1 MRLKSIITVI
11 ALILIMF
18 MSAIESSIISL
29 ALPTIKQDLNA
40 GNLIS
45 LIFTAYFIA
54 LVIANPI
61 VGELLSRFKII
72 YVAIAGLLL
81 FSIGSFMCGLSTNFT
96 MLIISRVIQGFGSGV
111 LMSLSQIVPKL
122 AFEIP
127 LRYKIMGI
135 VGSVWGISSIIGP
148 LLGGGILEF
157 ATWHWLFYINI
168 PIAIIAI
175 ILVIWT
181 FHFPEEETVAK
192 SKFDTKGLTLFYV
205 FIGLIMF
212 ALLNQQLLLLN
223 FLSFI
228 LAIVVAMCLFKVE
241 KHVSSPFLPVVEFNR
256 SITLVFITDL
266 LTAICLMGFNLYIP
280 VYLQEQLGLSPLQ
293 SGLVIFPLSVAW
305 ITLNFNLHL
314 SVAWITLN
322 FNLHRIEAK
331 LSRKVIYLLSFTLL
345 LVSSIIISFG
355 IKLPVL
361 IAFVLILAGLSFG
374 YIYTKDSVI
383 VQEETSPLQMK
394 KMMSFYGLTK
404 NLGASIG
411 STIMGY
417 LYAIQSGIFGPNLHN
432 VLSAVAVISIGL
444 IVLWVVFF
452 KEQSSQSKE

>member
-54 LVIANPI
+54 LVIVNPI

-293 SGLVIFPLSVAW
+293 SGLVIFPLS
-305 ITLNFNLHL
+305 L
-314 SVAWITLN
+314 AWITLN

>member
-305 ITLNFNLHL
+305 ITLNFNLH
-314 SVAWITLN
+314 
-322 FNLHRIEAK
+322 RIEAK

-411 STIMGY
+411 STTMGY

>member
-1 MRLKSIITVI
+1 MRLKSIVTVI

-18 MSAIESSIISL
+18 MAAIESSIISL

-61 VGELLSRFKII
+61 VGELLTRFKII
-72 YVAIAGLLL
+72 YIAIAGLTL
-81 FSIGSFMCGLSTNFT
+81 FTVGSLMSGLSTHFS

-111 LMSLSQIVPKL
+111 MMSLSQIVPKL

-135 VGSVWGISSIIGP
+135 VCSVWGISSIIGP

-175 ILVIWT
+175 ILVVWT
-181 FHFPEEETVAK
+181 FHFPEEKTVAK
-192 SKFDTKGLTLFYV
+192 SKFDTKGITLFYI

-212 ALLNQQLLLLN
+212 ALLNQQHLYLN
-223 FLSFI
+223 IIGFV
-228 LAIVVAMCLFKVE
+228 LAILVALRLFNVE
-241 KHVSSPFLPVVEFNR
+241 KKVSSPFLPVAEFNR
-256 SITLVFITDL
+256 MITLVFITDL
-266 LTAICLMGFNLYIP
+266 LTAVCLMGFNLYIP

-305 ITLNFNLHL
+305 ITLNFNLH
-314 SVAWITLN
+314 
-322 FNLHRIEAK
+322 HIEAK
-331 LSRKVIYLLSFTLL
+331 LSRKVIYLSSFTLL
-345 LVSSIIISFG
+345 LLSSIIIAFG
-355 IKLPVL
+355 IKLPIL
-361 IAFVLILAGLSFG
+361 IACVLILSGLSFG

-383 VQEETSPLQMK
+383 VQEETSPIQMK

-417 LYAIQSGIFGPNLHN
+417 LYALKSGLFGANLHN
-432 VLSAVAVISIGL
+432 ILGVVSLISVGL
-444 IVLWVVFF
+444 IVVWLIFYREAASQT
-452 KEQSSQSKE
+452 KE

>member
-1 MRLKSIITVI
+1 MRLKSIVTVI

-18 MSAIESSIISL
+18 MAAIESSIISL

-61 VGELLSRFKII
+61 VGELLTRFKII
-72 YVAIAGLLL
+72 YIAIAGLTL
-81 FSIGSFMCGLSTNFT
+81 FTVGSLMSGLSTHFS

-111 LMSLSQIVPKL
+111 MMSLSQIVPKL

-157 ATWHWLFYINI
+157 AAWHWLFYINI

-175 ILVIWT
+175 ILVVWT
-181 FHFPEEETVAK
+181 FHFPEEKTVAK
-192 SKFDTKGLTLFYV
+192 SKFDTKGITLFYI

-212 ALLNQQLLLLN
+212 ALLNQQHLYLN
-223 FLSFI
+223 IIGFV
-228 LAIVVAMCLFKVE
+228 LAILVALRLFNVE
-241 KHVSSPFLPVVEFNR
+241 KKVSSPFLPVAEFNR
-256 SITLVFITDL
+256 MITLVFITDL
-266 LTAICLMGFNLYIP
+266 LTAVCLMGFNLYIP

-305 ITLNFNLHL
+305 ITLNFNLH
-314 SVAWITLN
+314 
-322 FNLHRIEAK
+322 HIEAK
-331 LSRKVIYLLSFTLL
+331 LSRKVIYLSSFTLL
-345 LVSSIIISFG
+345 LLLSSIIIAFG
-355 IKLPVL
+355 IKLPIL
-361 IAFVLILAGLSFG
+361 IACVLILSGLSFG

-383 VQEETSPLQMK
+383 VQEETSPIQMK

-417 LYAIQSGIFGPNLHN
+417 LYALKSGLFGANLHN
-432 VLSAVAVISIGL
+432 ILGVVSLISVGL
-444 IVLWVVFF
+444 IVVWLIFYREAASQT
-452 KEQSSQSKE
+452 KE

>member
-1 MRLKSIITVI
+1 MRLKSIVTVI

-18 MSAIESSIISL
+18 MAAIESSIISL

-61 VGELLSRFKII
+61 VGELLTRFKII
-72 YVAIAGLLL
+72 YIAIAGLTL
-81 FSIGSFMCGLSTNFT
+81 FTVGSLMSGLSTHFS
-96 MLIISRVIQGFGSGV
+96 MLVISRVIQGFGSGV
-111 LMSLSQIVPKL
+111 MMSLSQIVPKL

-175 ILVIWT
+175 ILVVWT

-192 SKFDTKGLTLFYV
+192 SKFDTKGITLFYI

-212 ALLNQQLLLLN
+212 VLLNQQHLYLN
-223 FLSFI
+223 IIGFV
-228 LAIVVAMCLFKVE
+228 LAILVALRLFNVE
-241 KHVSSPFLPVVEFNR
+241 KKVSSPFLPVAEFNR
-256 SITLVFITDL
+256 MITLVFITDL
-266 LTAICLMGFNLYIP
+266 LTAVCLMGFNLYIP

-305 ITLNFNLHL
+305 ITLNFNLH
-314 SVAWITLN
+314 
-322 FNLHRIEAK
+322 HIEAK
-331 LSRKVIYLLSFTLL
+331 LSRKVIYLSSFTLL
-345 LVSSIIISFG
+345 LLSSIIIAFG
-355 IKLPVL
+355 IKLPIL
-361 IAFVLILAGLSFG
+361 IACVLILSGLSFG

-383 VQEETSPLQMK
+383 VQEETSPIQMK

-417 LYAIQSGIFGPNLHN
+417 LYALKSGLFGANLHN
-432 VLSAVAVISIGL
+432 ILGVVSLISVGL
-444 IVLWVVFF
+444 IVVWLIFYREAASQT
-452 KEQSSQSKE
+452 KE

>member
-175 ILVIWT
+175 ILVVWT

-228 LAIVVAMCLFKVE
+228 LAIVVAIRLFKVE

-256 SITLVFITDL
+256 SITLAFITDL

-305 ITLNFNLHL
+305 ITLNFNLH
-314 SVAWITLN
+314 
-322 FNLHRIEAK
+322 RIEAK

-355 IKLPVL
+355 IKFPLL

>member
-157 ATWHWLFYINI
+157 ATWYWLFYINI

-305 ITLNFNLHL
+305 ITLNFNLH
-314 SVAWITLN
+314 
-322 FNLHRIEAK
+322 RIEAK

>member
-1 MRLKSIITVI
+1 TVI

-305 ITLNFNLHL
+305 ITLNFNLH
-314 SVAWITLN
+314 
-322 FNLHRIEAK
+322 RIEAK

>member
-175 ILVIWT
+175 IFVIWT

-293 SGLVIFPLSVAW
+293 SGLVIFP
-305 ITLNFNLHL
+305 L

>member
-1 MRLKSIITVI
+1 MRLKSIVTVI

-18 MSAIESSIISL
+18 MAAIESSIISL

-61 VGELLSRFKII
+61 VGELLTRFKII
-72 YVAIAGLLL
+72 YIAIAGLTL
-81 FSIGSFMCGLSTNFT
+81 FTVGSLMSGLSTHFS
-96 MLIISRVIQGFGSGV
+96 MLVISRVIQGFGSGV
-111 LMSLSQIVPKL
+111 MMSLSQIVPKL

-175 ILVIWT
+175 ILVVWT

-192 SKFDTKGLTLFYV
+192 SKFDTKGITLFYI

-212 ALLNQQLLLLN
+212 ALLNQQHLYLN
-223 FLSFI
+223 IIGFV
-228 LAIVVAMCLFKVE
+228 LAILVALRLFNVE
-241 KHVSSPFLPVVEFNR
+241 KKVSSPFLPVAEFNR
-256 SITLVFITDL
+256 MITLVFITDL
-266 LTAICLMGFNLYIP
+266 LTAVCLMGFNLYIP

-305 ITLNFNLHL
+305 ITLNFNLH
-314 SVAWITLN
+314 
-322 FNLHRIEAK
+322 HIEAK
-331 LSRKVIYLLSFTLL
+331 LSRKVIYLSSFTLL
-345 LVSSIIISFG
+345 LLSSIIIAFG
-355 IKLPVL
+355 IKLPIL
-361 IAFVLILAGLSFG
+361 IACVLILNGLSFG

-383 VQEETSPLQMK
+383 VQEETSPIQMK

-417 LYAIQSGIFGPNLHN
+417 LYALKSGLFGANLHN
-432 VLSAVAVISIGL
+432 ILGVVSLISVGL
-444 IVLWVVFF
+444 IVVWLIFYREAASQT
-452 KEQSSQSKE
+452 KE

>member
-212 ALLNQQLLLLN
+212 ALLNQQLLLLY

-228 LAIVVAMCLFKVE
+228 LAIVVTMCLFKVE

-293 SGLVIFPLSVAW
+293 SGLVIFP
-305 ITLNFNLHL
+305 L

>member
-29 ALPTIKQDLNA
+29 ALLTIKQDLNA

-305 ITLNFNLHL
+305 ITLNFNLH
-314 SVAWITLN
+314 
-322 FNLHRIEAK
+322 RIEAK

>member
-1 MRLKSIITVI
+1 MRLKSIVTVI

-18 MSAIESSIISL
+18 MAAIESSIISL

-61 VGELLSRFKII
+61 VGELLTRFKII
-72 YVAIAGLLL
+72 YIAIAGLTL
-81 FSIGSFMCGLSTNFT
+81 FTVGSLMSGLSTHFS

-111 LMSLSQIVPKL
+111 MMSLSQIVPKL

-175 ILVIWT
+175 ILVVWT
-181 FHFPEEETVAK
+181 FHFPEEKTVAK
-192 SKFDTKGLTLFYV
+192 SKFDTKGITLFYI

-212 ALLNQQLLLLN
+212 ALLNQQHLYLN
-223 FLSFI
+223 IIGFV
-228 LAIVVAMCLFKVE
+228 LAILVALRLFNVE
-241 KHVSSPFLPVVEFNR
+241 KKVSSPFLPVAEFNR
-256 SITLVFITDL
+256 MITLVFITDL
-266 LTAICLMGFNLYIP
+266 LTAVCLMGFNLYIP

-305 ITLNFNLHL
+305 ITLNFNLH
-314 SVAWITLN
+314 
-322 FNLHRIEAK
+322 HIEAK
-331 LSRKVIYLLSFTLL
+331 LSRKVIYLSSFTLL
-345 LVSSIIISFG
+345 LLSSIIIAFG
-355 IKLPVL
+355 IKLPIL
-361 IAFVLILAGLSFG
+361 IACVLILSGLSFG

-383 VQEETSPLQMK
+383 VQEETSPIQMK

-417 LYAIQSGIFGPNLHN
+417 LYALKSGLFGANLHN
-432 VLSAVAVISIGL
+432 ILRVVSLISVGL
-444 IVLWVVFF
+444 IVVWLIFYREAASQT
-452 KEQSSQSKE
+452 KE

>member
-127 LRYKIMGI
+127 LRYIIMGI

-305 ITLNFNLHL
+305 ITLNFNLH
-314 SVAWITLN
+314 
-322 FNLHRIEAK
+322 RIEAK

>member
-1 MRLKSIITVI
+1 SIITVI

-81 FSIGSFMCGLSTNFT
+81 FSIGSLMRGLSTNFT

-228 LAIVVAMCLFKVE
+228 LAIVVAIRLFKVE

-305 ITLNFNLHL
+305 ITLNFNLH
-314 SVAWITLN
+314 
-322 FNLHRIEAK
+322 RIEAK

-355 IKLPVL
+355 IKLPLL

-417 LYAIQSGIFGPNLHN
+417 LYAIQSAIFGPNLHN
-432 VLSAVAVISIGL
+432 VLSAVAVISTGL

-452 KEQSSQSKE
+452 KEQLSQSKE

>member
-1 MRLKSIITVI
+1 MRLKSIVTVI

-18 MSAIESSIISL
+18 MAAIESSIISL

-61 VGELLSRFKII
+61 VGELLTRFKII
-72 YVAIAGLLL
+72 YIAIAGLTL
-81 FSIGSFMCGLSTNFT
+81 FTVGSLMSGLSTHFS

-111 LMSLSQIVPKL
+111 MMSLSQIVPKL

-175 ILVIWT
+175 ILVVWT

-192 SKFDTKGLTLFYV
+192 SKFDTKGITLFYI

-212 ALLNQQLLLLN
+212 ALLNQQHLYLN
-223 FLSFI
+223 IIGFV
-228 LAIVVAMCLFKVE
+228 LAILVALRLFNVE
-241 KHVSSPFLPVVEFNR
+241 KKVSSPFLPVAEFNR
-256 SITLVFITDL
+256 MITLVFITDL
-266 LTAICLMGFNLYIP
+266 LTAVCLMGFNLYIP

-305 ITLNFNLHL
+305 ITLNFNLH
-314 SVAWITLN
+314 
-322 FNLHRIEAK
+322 HIEAK
-331 LSRKVIYLLSFTLL
+331 LSRKVIYLSSFTLL
-345 LVSSIIISFG
+345 LLSSIIIAFG
-355 IKLPVL
+355 IKLPIL
-361 IAFVLILAGLSFG
+361 IACVLILSGLSFG

-383 VQEETSPLQMK
+383 VQEETSPIQTK

-417 LYAIQSGIFGPNLHN
+417 LYALKSGLFGANLHN
-432 VLSAVAVISIGL
+432 ILGAVSLISVGL
-444 IVLWVVFF
+444 IVVWLIFYREAASQT
-452 KEQSSQSKE
+452 KE

>member
-45 LIFTAYFIA
+45 LIVTAYFIA

-305 ITLNFNLHL
+305 ITLNFNLH
-314 SVAWITLN
+314 
-322 FNLHRIEAK
+322 RIEAK

>member
-1 MRLKSIITVI
+1 MRLKSIVTVI

-18 MSAIESSIISL
+18 MAAIESSIISL

-61 VGELLSRFKII
+61 VGELLTRFKII
-72 YVAIAGLLL
+72 YIAIAGLTL
-81 FSIGSFMCGLSTNFT
+81 FTVGSLMSGLSTHFS
-96 MLIISRVIQGFGSGV
+96 MLVISRVIQGFGSGV
-111 LMSLSQIVPKL
+111 MMSLSQIVPKL

-175 ILVIWT
+175 ILVVWT

-192 SKFDTKGLTLFYV
+192 SKFDTKGITLFYI

-212 ALLNQQLLLLN
+212 ALLNQQHLYLN
-223 FLSFI
+223 IIGFV
-228 LAIVVAMCLFKVE
+228 LAILVALRLFNVE
-241 KHVSSPFLPVVEFNR
+241 KKVSSPFLPVAEFNR
-256 SITLVFITDL
+256 MITLVFITDL
-266 LTAICLMGFNLYIP
+266 LTAVCLMGFNLYIP

-305 ITLNFNLHL
+305 ITLNFNLH
-314 SVAWITLN
+314 
-322 FNLHRIEAK
+322 HIEAK
-331 LSRKVIYLLSFTLL
+331 LSRKVIYLSSFTLL
-345 LVSSIIISFG
+345 LLSSIIIAFG
-355 IKLPVL
+355 IKLPIL
-361 IAFVLILAGLSFG
+361 IACVLILSGLSFG

-383 VQEETSPLQMK
+383 VQEETSPIQMK

-404 NLGASIG
+404 KLGASIG

-417 LYAIQSGIFGPNLHN
+417 LYALKSGLFVQTCIIF
-432 VLSAVAVISIGL
+432 
-444 IVLWVVFF
+444 
-452 KEQSSQSKE
+452 

>member
-1 MRLKSIITVI
+1 MRLKSIVTVI

-18 MSAIESSIISL
+18 MAAIESSIISL

-61 VGELLSRFKII
+61 VGELLTRFKII
-72 YVAIAGLLL
+72 YIAIAGLTL
-81 FSIGSFMCGLSTNFT
+81 FTVGSLMSGLSTHFS
-96 MLIISRVIQGFGSGV
+96 MLVISRVIQGFGSGV
-111 LMSLSQIVPKL
+111 MMSLSQIVPKL

-175 ILVIWT
+175 ILVVWT

-192 SKFDTKGLTLFYV
+192 SKFDTKGIPLFYI

-212 ALLNQQLLLLN
+212 ALLNQQHLYLN
-223 FLSFI
+223 IIGFV
-228 LAIVVAMCLFKVE
+228 LAILVALRLFNVE
-241 KHVSSPFLPVVEFNR
+241 KKVSSPFLPVAEFNR
-256 SITLVFITDL
+256 MITLVFITDL
-266 LTAICLMGFNLYIP
+266 LTAVCLMGFNLYIP

-305 ITLNFNLHL
+305 ITLNFNLH
-314 SVAWITLN
+314 
-322 FNLHRIEAK
+322 HIEAK
-331 LSRKVIYLLSFTLL
+331 LSRKVIYLSSFTLL
-345 LVSSIIISFG
+345 LLSSIIIAFG
-355 IKLPVL
+355 IKLPIL
-361 IAFVLILAGLSFG
+361 IACVLILSGLSFG

-383 VQEETSPLQMK
+383 VQEETSPIQMK

-417 LYAIQSGIFGPNLHN
+417 LYALKSGLFGANLHN
-432 VLSAVAVISIGL
+432 ILGVVSLISVGL
-444 IVLWVVFF
+444 IVVWLIFYREAASQT
-452 KEQSSQSKE
+452 KE

>member
-1 MRLKSIITVI
+1 MRLKSIVTVI

-18 MSAIESSIISL
+18 MAAIESSIISL

-61 VGELLSRFKII
+61 VGELLTRFKII
-72 YVAIAGLLL
+72 YIAIAGLTL
-81 FSIGSFMCGLSTNFT
+81 FTVGSLMSGLSTHFS
-96 MLIISRVIQGFGSGV
+96 MLVISRVIQGFGSGV
-111 LMSLSQIVPKL
+111 MMSLSQIVPKL

-175 ILVIWT
+175 ILVVWT

-192 SKFDTKGLTLFYV
+192 SKFDTKGITLFYI

-212 ALLNQQLLLLN
+212 ALLNQQHLYLN
-223 FLSFI
+223 IIGFV
-228 LAIVVAMCLFKVE
+228 LAILVALRLFNVE
-241 KHVSSPFLPVVEFNR
+241 KKVSSPFLPVAEFNR
-256 SITLVFITDL
+256 MITLVFITDL
-266 LTAICLMGFNLYIP
+266 LTAVCLMGFNLYIP

-305 ITLNFNLHL
+305 ITLNFNLH
-314 SVAWITLN
+314 
-322 FNLHRIEAK
+322 HIEAK
-331 LSRKVIYLLSFTLL
+331 LSRKVIYLSSFTLL
-345 LVSSIIISFG
+345 LLSSIIIAFG
-355 IKLPVL
+355 IKLPIL
-361 IAFVLILAGLSFG
+361 IACVLILSGLSFG

-383 VQEETSPLQMK
+383 VQEETSPIQMK

-417 LYAIQSGIFGPNLHN
+417 LYALKSGLFGANLHN
-432 VLSAVAVISIGL
+432 ILGVVSLISVGL
-444 IVLWVVFF
+444 IVVWLIFYIEAASQT
-452 KEQSSQSKE
+452 KE

>member
-1 MRLKSIITVI
+1 MRLKSIVTVI

-18 MSAIESSIISL
+18 MAAIESSIISL

-61 VGELLSRFKII
+61 VGELLTRFKII
-72 YVAIAGLLL
+72 YIAIAGLTL
-81 FSIGSFMCGLSTNFT
+81 FTVGSLMSGLSTHFS

-111 LMSLSQIVPKL
+111 MMSLSQIVPKL

-175 ILVIWT
+175 ILVVWT
-181 FHFPEEETVAK
+181 FHFPEEKTVAK
-192 SKFDTKGLTLFYV
+192 SKFDTKGITLFYI

-212 ALLNQQLLLLN
+212 ALLNQQHLYLN
-223 FLSFI
+223 IIGFV
-228 LAIVVAMCLFKVE
+228 LAILVALRLFNVE
-241 KHVSSPFLPVVEFNR
+241 KKVSSPFLPVAEFNR
-256 SITLVFITDL
+256 MITLVFITDL
-266 LTAICLMGFNLYIP
+266 LTAVCLMGFNLYIP

-305 ITLNFNLHL
+305 ITLNFNLH
-314 SVAWITLN
+314 
-322 FNLHRIEAK
+322 HIEAK
-331 LSRKVIYLLSFTLL
+331 LSRKVIYLSSFTLL
-345 LVSSIIISFG
+345 LLSSIIIAFC
-355 IKLPVL
+355 IKLPIL
-361 IAFVLILAGLSFG
+361 IACVLILSGLSFG

-383 VQEETSPLQMK
+383 VQEETSPIQMK

-417 LYAIQSGIFGPNLHN
+417 LYALKSGLFGANLHN
-432 VLSAVAVISIGL
+432 ILGVVSLISVGL
-444 IVLWVVFF
+444 IVVWLIFYREAASQT
-452 KEQSSQSKE
+452 KE

>member
-305 ITLNFNLHL
+305 ITLNFNLH
-314 SVAWITLN
+314 
-322 FNLHRIEAK
+322 RIEAK

-345 LVSSIIISFG
+345 LVSSIIISLG

>member
-1 MRLKSIITVI
+1 MRLKSIVTVI

-18 MSAIESSIISL
+18 MAAIESSIISL

-61 VGELLSRFKII
+61 VGELLTRFKII
-72 YVAIAGLLL
+72 YIAIAGLTL
-81 FSIGSFMCGLSTNFT
+81 FTVGSLMSGLSTHFS
-96 MLIISRVIQGFGSGV
+96 MLVISRVIQGFGSGV
-111 LMSLSQIVPKL
+111 MMSLSQIVPKL

-175 ILVIWT
+175 ILVVWT

-192 SKFDTKGLTLFYV
+192 SKFDTKGITLFYI

-212 ALLNQQLLLLN
+212 ALLNQQHLYLN
-223 FLSFI
+223 IIGFV
-228 LAIVVAMCLFKVE
+228 LAILVALRLFNVE
-241 KHVSSPFLPVVEFNR
+241 KKVSSPFLPVAEFNR
-256 SITLVFITDL
+256 MITLVFITDL
-266 LTAICLMGFNLYIP
+266 LTAVCLMGFNLYIP

-305 ITLNFNLHL
+305 ITLNFNLH
-314 SVAWITLN
+314 
-322 FNLHRIEAK
+322 HIEAK
-331 LSRKVIYLLSFTLL
+331 LSRKVIYLSSFTLL
-345 LVSSIIISFG
+345 LLSSIIIAFG
-355 IKLPVL
+355 IKLPIL
-361 IAFVLILAGLSFG
+361 IACVLILSELSFG

-383 VQEETSPLQMK
+383 VQEETSPIQMK

-417 LYAIQSGIFGPNLHN
+417 LYALKSGLFGANLHN
-432 VLSAVAVISIGL
+432 ILGVVSLISVGL
-444 IVLWVVFF
+444 IVVWLIFYREAASQT
-452 KEQSSQSKE
+452 KE

>member
-280 VYLQEQLGLSPLQ
+280 VYLQEQLGLSRLQ
-293 SGLVIFPLSVAW
+293 SGLVIFP
-305 ITLNFNLHL
+305 L

-452 KEQSSQSKE
+452 

>member
-81 FSIGSFMCGLSTNFT
+81 FSIGSLMCGLSTNFT

-228 LAIVVAMCLFKVE
+228 LAIVVAIRLFKVE

-305 ITLNFNLHL
+305 ITLNFNLH
-314 SVAWITLN
+314 
-322 FNLHRIEAK
+322 RIEAK

-355 IKLPVL
+355 IKLPLL

-432 VLSAVAVISIGL
+432 VLSAVAVISTGL

-452 KEQSSQSKE
+452 KEQLPQSKE

>member
-1 MRLKSIITVI
+1 MRLKSIVTVI

-18 MSAIESSIISL
+18 MAAIESSIISL

-61 VGELLSRFKII
+61 VGELLTRFKII
-72 YVAIAGLLL
+72 YIAIAGLTL
-81 FSIGSFMCGLSTNFT
+81 FTVGSLMSGLSTHFS
-96 MLIISRVIQGFGSGV
+96 MLVISRVIQGFGSGV
-111 LMSLSQIVPKL
+111 MMSLSQIVPKL

-175 ILVIWT
+175 ILVVWT

-192 SKFDTKGLTLFYV
+192 SKFDTKGITLFYI

-212 ALLNQQLLLLN
+212 ALLNQQHLYLN
-223 FLSFI
+223 IIGFV
-228 LAIVVAMCLFKVE
+228 LAILVALRLFNVE
-241 KHVSSPFLPVVEFNR
+241 KKVSSPFLPVAEFNR
-256 SITLVFITDL
+256 MITLVFITDL
-266 LTAICLMGFNLYIP
+266 LTAVCLMGFNLYIP

-305 ITLNFNLHL
+305 ITLNFNLH
-314 SVAWITLN
+314 
-322 FNLHRIEAK
+322 HIEAK
-331 LSRKVIYLLSFTLL
+331 LSRKVIYLSSFTLL
-345 LVSSIIISFG
+345 LLSSIIIAFG
-355 IKLPVL
+355 IKLPIL
-361 IAFVLILAGLSFG
+361 IACVLILSGLIFG

-383 VQEETSPLQMK
+383 VQEETSPIQMK

-417 LYAIQSGIFGPNLHN
+417 LYALKSGLFGANLHN
-432 VLSAVAVISIGL
+432 ILGVVSLISVGL
-444 IVLWVVFF
+444 IVVWLIFYREAASQT
-452 KEQSSQSKE
+452 KE

>member
-1 MRLKSIITVI
+1 
-11 ALILIMF
+11 
-18 MSAIESSIISL
+18 L

-305 ITLNFNLHL
+305 ITLNFNLH
-314 SVAWITLN
+314 
-322 FNLHRIEAK
+322 RIEAK

>member
-1 MRLKSIITVI
+1 VL

-305 ITLNFNLHL
+305 ITLNFNLH
-314 SVAWITLN
+314 
-322 FNLHRIEAK
+322 RIEAK

>member
-241 KHVSSPFLPVVEFNR
+241 KHVSSPFLPVVAFNR

-293 SGLVIFPLSVAW
+293 SGLVIFPLS
-305 ITLNFNLHL
+305 L
-314 SVAWITLN
+314 AWITLN

-374 YIYTKDSVI
+374 YTYTKDRVI

>member
-280 VYLQEQLGLSPLQ
+280 VYPQEQLGLSPLQ
-293 SGLVIFPLSVAW
+293 SGLVIFP
-305 ITLNFNLHL
+305 L

>member
-1 MRLKSIITVI
+1 MRLKSIVTVI

-18 MSAIESSIISL
+18 MAAIESSIISL

-61 VGELLSRFKII
+61 VGELLTRFKII
-72 YVAIAGLLL
+72 YIAIAGLTL
-81 FSIGSFMCGLSTNFT
+81 FTVGSLMSGLSTHFS

-111 LMSLSQIVPKL
+111 MMSLSQIVPKL

-168 PIAIIAI
+168 SIAIIAI
-175 ILVIWT
+175 ILVVWT
-181 FHFPEEETVAK
+181 FHFPEEKTVAK
-192 SKFDTKGLTLFYV
+192 SKFDTKGITLFYI

-212 ALLNQQLLLLN
+212 ALLNQQHLYLN
-223 FLSFI
+223 IIGFV
-228 LAIVVAMCLFKVE
+228 LAILVALRLFNVE
-241 KHVSSPFLPVVEFNR
+241 KKVSSPFLPVAEFNR
-256 SITLVFITDL
+256 MITLVFITDL
-266 LTAICLMGFNLYIP
+266 LTAVCLMGFNLYIP

-305 ITLNFNLHL
+305 ITLNFNLH
-314 SVAWITLN
+314 
-322 FNLHRIEAK
+322 HIEAK
-331 LSRKVIYLLSFTLL
+331 LSRKVIYLSSFTLL
-345 LVSSIIISFG
+345 LLSSIIIAFG
-355 IKLPVL
+355 IKLPIL
-361 IAFVLILAGLSFG
+361 IACVLILSGLSFG

-383 VQEETSPLQMK
+383 VQEETSPIQMK

-417 LYAIQSGIFGPNLHN
+417 LYALKSGLFGANLHN
-432 VLSAVAVISIGL
+432 ILGVVSLISVGL
-444 IVLWVVFF
+444 IVVWLIFYREAASQT
-452 KEQSSQSKE
+452 KE

>member
-1 MRLKSIITVI
+1 MRLKSIVTVI

-18 MSAIESSIISL
+18 MAAIESSIISL
-29 ALPTIKQDLNA
+29 ALPTIKQDSNA

-61 VGELLSRFKII
+61 VGELLTRFKII
-72 YVAIAGLLL
+72 YIAIAGLTL
-81 FSIGSFMCGLSTNFT
+81 FTVGSLMSGLSTHFS

-111 LMSLSQIVPKL
+111 MMSLSQIVPKL

-175 ILVIWT
+175 ILVVWT
-181 FHFPEEETVAK
+181 FHFPEEKTVAK
-192 SKFDTKGLTLFYV
+192 SKFDTKGITLFYI

-212 ALLNQQLLLLN
+212 ALLNQQHLYLN
-223 FLSFI
+223 IIGFV
-228 LAIVVAMCLFKVE
+228 LAILVALRLFNVE
-241 KHVSSPFLPVVEFNR
+241 KKVSSPFLPVAEFNR
-256 SITLVFITDL
+256 MITLVFITDL
-266 LTAICLMGFNLYIP
+266 LTAVCLMGFNLYIP

-305 ITLNFNLHL
+305 ITLNFNLH
-314 SVAWITLN
+314 
-322 FNLHRIEAK
+322 HIEAK
-331 LSRKVIYLLSFTLL
+331 LSRKVIYLSSFTLL
-345 LVSSIIISFG
+345 LLSSIIIAFG
-355 IKLPVL
+355 IKLPIL
-361 IAFVLILAGLSFG
+361 IACVLILSGLSFG

-383 VQEETSPLQMK
+383 VQEETSPIQMK

-417 LYAIQSGIFGPNLHN
+417 LYALKSGLFGANLHN
-432 VLSAVAVISIGL
+432 ILGVVSLISVGL
-444 IVLWVVFF
+444 IVVWLIFYREAASQT
-452 KEQSSQSKE
+452 KE

>member
-135 VGSVWGISSIIGP
+135 VGSFWGISSIIGP

-305 ITLNFNLHL
+305 ITLNFNLH
-314 SVAWITLN
+314 
-322 FNLHRIEAK
+322 RIEAK

>member
-1 MRLKSIITVI
+1 MRLKSIVTVI

-18 MSAIESSIISL
+18 MTAIESSIISL

-61 VGELLSRFKII
+61 VGELLTRFKII
-72 YVAIAGLLL
+72 YIAIAGLTL
-81 FSIGSFMCGLSTNFT
+81 FTVGSLMSGLSTHFS

-111 LMSLSQIVPKL
+111 MMSLSQIVPKL

-175 ILVIWT
+175 ILVVWT
-181 FHFPEEETVAK
+181 FHFPEEKTVAK
-192 SKFDTKGLTLFYV
+192 SKFDTKGITLFYI

-212 ALLNQQLLLLN
+212 ALLNQQHLYLN
-223 FLSFI
+223 IIGFV
-228 LAIVVAMCLFKVE
+228 LAILVALRLFNVE
-241 KHVSSPFLPVVEFNR
+241 KKVSSPFLPVAEFNR
-256 SITLVFITDL
+256 MITLVFITDL
-266 LTAICLMGFNLYIP
+266 LTAVCLMGFNLYIP

-305 ITLNFNLHL
+305 ITLNFNLH
-314 SVAWITLN
+314 
-322 FNLHRIEAK
+322 HIEAK
-331 LSRKVIYLLSFTLL
+331 LSRKVIYLSSFTLL
-345 LVSSIIISFG
+345 LLSSIIIAFG
-355 IKLPVL
+355 IKLPIL
-361 IAFVLILAGLSFG
+361 IACVLILSGLSFG

-383 VQEETSPLQMK
+383 VQEETSPIQMK

-417 LYAIQSGIFGPNLHN
+417 LYALKSGLFGANLHN
-432 VLSAVAVISIGL
+432 ILGVVSLISVGL
-444 IVLWVVFF
+444 IVVWLIFYREAASQT
-452 KEQSSQSKE
+452 KE

>member
-1 MRLKSIITVI
+1 MRLKSIVTVI

-18 MSAIESSIISL
+18 MAAIESSIISL

-61 VGELLSRFKII
+61 VGELLTRFKII
-72 YVAIAGLLL
+72 YIAIAGLTL
-81 FSIGSFMCGLSTNFT
+81 FTVGSLMSGLSTHFS

-111 LMSLSQIVPKL
+111 MMSLSQIVPKL

-175 ILVIWT
+175 ILVVWT
-181 FHFPEEETVAK
+181 FHFPEEKTVAK
-192 SKFDTKGLTLFYV
+192 SKFDTKGITLFYI

-212 ALLNQQLLLLN
+212 ALLNQKHLYLN
-223 FLSFI
+223 IIGFV
-228 LAIVVAMCLFKVE
+228 LAILVALRLFNVE
-241 KHVSSPFLPVVEFNR
+241 KKVSSPFLPVAEFNR
-256 SITLVFITDL
+256 MITLVFITDL
-266 LTAICLMGFNLYIP
+266 LTAVCLMGFNLYIP

-305 ITLNFNLHL
+305 ITLNFNLH
-314 SVAWITLN
+314 
-322 FNLHRIEAK
+322 HIEAK
-331 LSRKVIYLLSFTLL
+331 LSRKVIYLSSFTLL
-345 LVSSIIISFG
+345 LLSSIIIAFG
-355 IKLPVL
+355 IKLPIL
-361 IAFVLILAGLSFG
+361 IACVLILSGLSFG

-383 VQEETSPLQMK
+383 VQEETSPIQMK

-417 LYAIQSGIFGPNLHN
+417 LYALKSGLFGANLHN
-432 VLSAVAVISIGL
+432 ILGVVSLISVGL
-444 IVLWVVFF
+444 IVVWLIFYREAASQT
-452 KEQSSQSKE
+452 KE

>member
-1 MRLKSIITVI
+1 MRLKSIVTVI

-18 MSAIESSIISL
+18 MAAIESSIISL

-61 VGELLSRFKII
+61 VGELLTRFKII
-72 YVAIAGLLL
+72 YIAIAGLTL
-81 FSIGSFMCGLSTNFT
+81 FTVGSLMSGLSTHFS
-96 MLIISRVIQGFGSGV
+96 MLVISRVIQGFGSGV
-111 LMSLSQIVPKL
+111 MMSLSQIVPKL

-175 ILVIWT
+175 ILVVWT

-192 SKFDTKGLTLFYV
+192 SKFDTKGITLFYI

-212 ALLNQQLLLLN
+212 ALLNQQHLYLN
-223 FLSFI
+223 IIGFV
-228 LAIVVAMCLFKVE
+228 LAILVALRLFNVE
-241 KHVSSPFLPVVEFNR
+241 KKVSSPFLPVAEFNR
-256 SITLVFITDL
+256 MITLVFITDL
-266 LTAICLMGFNLYIP
+266 LTAVCLMGFNLYIP

-305 ITLNFNLHL
+305 ITLNFNLH
-314 SVAWITLN
+314 
-322 FNLHRIEAK
+322 HIEAK
-331 LSRKVIYLLSFTLL
+331 LSRKVIYLSSFTLL
-345 LVSSIIISFG
+345 LLSSIIIAFG
-355 IKLPVL
+355 IKLPIL
-361 IAFVLILAGLSFG
+361 IACVLILSGLSFG

-383 VQEETSPLQMK
+383 VQEETSPIQMK

-417 LYAIQSGIFGPNLHN
+417 LYALKSGLFGANLHN
-432 VLSAVAVISIGL
+432 ILGVVSLISEGL
-444 IVLWVVFF
+444 IVVWLIFYREAASQT
-452 KEQSSQSKE
+452 KE

>member
-157 ATWHWLFYINI
+157 STWHWLFYINI

-305 ITLNFNLHL
+305 ITLNFNLH
-314 SVAWITLN
+314 
-322 FNLHRIEAK
+322 RIEAK

>member
-228 LAIVVAMCLFKVE
+228 LAIVVAMFLFKVE

-293 SGLVIFPLSVAW
+293 SGLVIFP
-305 ITLNFNLHL
+305 L

>member
-157 ATWHWLFYINI
+157 ATWHWLFCINI

-293 SGLVIFPLSVAW
+293 SGLVIFPLS
-305 ITLNFNLHL
+305 L
-314 SVAWITLN
+314 AWITLN

-374 YIYTKDSVI
+374 YTYTKDRVI